1 ATGSFGSSG
10 VISTGNNSTPVSE
23 EVVTGRRRD
32 IRPSFCQSLSHLKI
46 TLSLTPFSR
55 AIWATQAPGCDAS
68 STIRSLNSFEYFLR
82 GSFRQSC
89 NSILR
94 CPSVSDGRLSYQFLS
109 NGYIRRSVYA
119 YEECRPMDGIF
130 STQPGIFAG

>member
-1 ATGSFGSSG
+1 
-10 VISTGNNSTPVSE
+10 
-23 EVVTGRRRD
+23 
-32 IRPSFCQSLSHLKI
+32 
-46 TLSLTPFSR
+46 
-55 AIWATQAPGCDAS
+55 
-68 STIRSLNSFEYFLR
+68 YFLR

-119 YEECRPMDGIF
+119 YDGAKPLSEYPSGNQQHHHVSKRICHSAISHFQTRENFLGIKAAEELKNRRNQH
-130 STQPGIFAG
+130 TNHQNR